1 MNVDIYGKNFE
12 VASEPA
18 DFWGWV
24 SEGRYDGE
32 WAILNK
38 LLRPEHV
45 FLDLGA
51 WVGSH
56 SLFAS
61 TIAQRVVAV
70 EPDPVAFRIL
80 QENVALNGNTI
91 EPVRVAV
98 GNEGTL
104 TLGSGLLGASTTRLN
119 PSAGAGIGA
128 WEPGQQFDI
137 ESVTLRRLVGT
148 HAIEGGALFIKI
160 DVEGAEEQI
169 FQDFEFFEQHRPTVY
184 LELHPWWWK
193 DEPKAWE
200 SIRRVAALYKNVINL
215 QMKPVDL
222 LTVRPRSIVL
232 TDAAL

>member
-1 MNVDIYGKNFE
+1 MNVQIYGKNFE

-18 DFWGWV
+18 DFYGWV
-24 SEGRYDGE
+24 NEGRYDGE
-32 WAILNK
+32 WSILHT

-61 TIAQRVVAV
+61 TIARRVVSV

-91 EPVRVAV
+91 EPVRVAI

-104 TLGSGLLGASTTRLN
+104 TLGSGLLGASTTRAN
-119 PSAGAGIGA
+119 PEAGAGIGP
-128 WEPGQQFDI
+128 WEPGQQFEI
-137 ESVTLRRLVGT
+137 VCTTLSKFVET
-148 HAIEGGALFIKI
+148 HGLHDPLFIKI

-200 SIRRVAALYKNVINL
+200 SVRRVAALYKNVLNL